1 MYNTDISKIMV
12 QMCELTYQ
20 QYAKGTPPPGN
31 KGIVTMPSGFT
42 QIASFTAPEF
52 ELKDN
57 LQFFHTKQGIDLTNS
72 KAIASSLIS
81 TKVVYFGFAATSAN
95 YNVIALRGTQ
105 SDFEWLMDILIPQV
119 PVPLIWFS
127 DGKFQLAKVHLG
139 FLTIFAFL
147 WEQISAAAGKFDNKL
162 PCIITGHSL
171 GAALSVLTAPA
182 IKLLTAN
189 SNTQVYNYACPRV
202 GDTAFADAYDF
213 FIPESYR
220 VANLADLITILPPT
234 NISKWE
240 YKHVNTE
247 WSFLNQ
253 TGNIGGNHALIGP
266 DNYTDA
272 VNKLIPTDAARTY
285 PVTGL

>member
-1 MYNTDISKIMV
+1 
-12 QMCELTYQ
+12 LTYL
-20 QYAKGTPPPGN
+20 QYANGTPSSGN
-31 KGIVTMPSGFT
+31 KGNVTMPPGFT
-42 QIASFTAPEF
+42 QIESFTAPEI

-57 LQFFHTKQGIDLTNS
+57 QEFFHAGQAIDFTNS
-72 KAIASSLIS
+72 KAISSSLIS
-81 TKVVYFGFAATSAN
+81 TNVVYFGFAATSAN

-119 PVPLIWFS
+119 PVPMVWYV
-127 DGKFQLAKVHLG
+127 DGKFQPAKVHLG

-147 WEQISAAAGKFDNKL
+147 WEQISAAAGKFDNTL

-171 GAALSVLTAPA
+171 GAALSVLTAPVL
-182 IKLLTAN
+182 KLLTAN
-189 SNTQVYNYACPRV
+189 SDTQVYNYACPRA
-202 GDTAFADAYDF
+202 GNPAFADAYDF

-220 VANLADLITILPPT
+220 VANLSDVITILPPEKT
-234 NISKWE
+234 LKWE
-240 YKHVNTE
+240 YKHVATE

-253 TGNIGGNHALIGP
+253 TGDIGGNHALIGK

-272 VNKLIPTDAARTY
+272 VNNKIPTDATRTY